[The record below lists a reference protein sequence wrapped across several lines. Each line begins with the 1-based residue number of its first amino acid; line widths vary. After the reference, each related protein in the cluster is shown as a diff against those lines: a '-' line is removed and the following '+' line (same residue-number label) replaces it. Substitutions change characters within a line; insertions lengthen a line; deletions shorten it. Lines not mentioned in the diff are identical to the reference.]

1 VQGERLDFFVFSI
14 IESMPIL
21 YTGKGDRGKSVVGKR
36 KIDKNNL
43 VIEVLGDLDQL
54 NSLCGLVKARMK
66 DRRLKRTLHD
76 VQEALFIVQA
86 NLAYLMYPKFKPP
99 VFMTARVEALE
110 TIIDGIEKRIEVR
123 RAFVIPGSNE
133 ESAWLDYLRTVAREI
148 ERSVLRLSKQK
159 SFGKL
164 KARKEILAYLNRLS
178 SLFFALAR
186 HTAKRKRIREPSPT
200 YR

>member
-1 VQGERLDFFVFSI
+1 
-14 IESMPIL
+14 MPIL
-21 YTGKGDRGKSVVGKR
+21 YTGKGDRGKSVIGKR
-36 KIDKNNL
+36 KVDKNNL

-54 NSLCGLVKARMK
+54 NSLCGLVKARLK
-66 DRRLKRTLHD
+66 DHRLKRTLHD

-99 VFMTARVEALE
+99 AFTAERVAGLE
-110 TIIDGIEKRIEVR
+110 TIIDGIEKRLEVR
-123 RAFVIPGSNE
+123 RAFIIPGSNE

-164 KARKEILAYLNRLS
+164 KAKREILAYLNRLS

-186 HTAKRKRIREPSPT
+186 QAAKRKRIHEPSPQ